1 MVYSNAIAPSHPG
14 ENLVSFAGIWSPIV
28 ANLGAELIEP
38 FESGGPISQKL
49 EFINSSI
56 NSIIIH
62 IYILITLLH
71 NITITRIKN
80 ISLRC
85 D

>member
-1 MVYSNAIAPSHPG
+1 MVYSNAVSPSHPD

-56 NSIIIH
+56 NSIIITELPLF
-62 IYILITLLH
+62 Y
-71 NITITRIKN
+71 TRIENKE
-80 ISLRC
+80 
-85 D
+85 